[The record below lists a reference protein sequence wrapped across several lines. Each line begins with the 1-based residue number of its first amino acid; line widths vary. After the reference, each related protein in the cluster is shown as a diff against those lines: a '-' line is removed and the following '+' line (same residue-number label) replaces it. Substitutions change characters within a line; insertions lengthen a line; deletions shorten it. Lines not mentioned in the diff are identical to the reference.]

1 MNKIYRTVWNEST
14 QSLVVVSELAKS
26 AGKSSQNLVKSGVF
40 KSALSALTVAIGLAV
55 SGQAYAGPTIYMN
68 DGKDGACTGLYDQ
81 SWNTGMYALEGRTN
95 TIDYRVTAL
104 TSGSTT
110 NTNRT
115 PGHFSLVSGYNP
127 CLSDGSNAQKND
139 TQTNRTLFYGNFD
152 SASPTDNG
160 AKNLTLGGRLD
171 VNSGIIAVGN
181 RGVNGVDSK
190 FRPTNNYKIY
200 GTNTHYQST
209 NSIRMGTGITLNEGN
224 NKEAAIAI
232 GVDTK
237 ATNTGAIAVGWQA
250 EAGYENVAIGQR
262 ARATNNQSI
271 AIGAHTSATGDQSTA
286 IGNNTVATG
295 NSAVAIGGDD
305 LDTVSK
311 VGNDWNQS
319 NTAKAYKR
327 LTGDDLV
334 GPTTY
339 ISTQAG
345 DAAVAVGVQAKAGG
359 ALSTAFGTRTE
370 ATGLA
375 SLALGVGAKVTRENA
390 VAIGAG
396 SVADNTVVGTPETTA
411 TIPTANGQPLTYT
424 FSGGAN
430 TTENDI
436 VSFGKVGFE
445 RQLKHVAAGKIAD
458 GSTDAV
464 NGSQLYAVASKIQT
478 QLTHYYS
485 VKSTE
490 QAAGSNYNN
499 DGATGTNALAA
510 GVKTVATGDSSVA
523 VGTEA
528 KTESQNSIAVGTQAK
543 VSAVDSVAIG
553 LNAQVLPGQPGTP
566 TPTATAV
573 AIGANSKA
581 QNKSAVALG
590 SQAEATGAESAAL
603 GSVAKATGASSL
615 AMGPNAQASAL
626 SATAVGNTA
635 KASGDRSIALGQ
647 AANALSRDD
656 TAIGAGATTLAG
668 NGWAT
673 AVGIGTQAHGVATLA
688 SGYLAKA
695 HGERATALGA
705 EALASVEFA
714 TAIGAKANATGESAI
729 ALGKQANASAG
740 TAIAMG
746 KESKATHGGAVALGN
761 KAESTNNQAVAI
773 GEEAKASG
781 QQGSALGYKS
791 QASGM
796 SSTALGLNSVAS
808 GGGSTAIGADS
819 KATDS
824 QTIAIGQSSTAAGLF
839 DVSIGYEA
847 HAITA
852 GAHTSTGNNI
862 AIGQAALK
870 DAVNAN
876 NNTAIGTSAG
886 YKLKGTH
893 TVSIGTHANLGQE
906 ANKSVAIGYHAETSK
921 DSSLAFGN
929 TAKASGF
936 ISNAIGTSS
945 KASGN
950 YSNAFGY
957 GAEAL
962 GASSIAIGGAQ
973 SLNSNTQ
980 ATKNFSIAVGYNSKA
995 KETNAI
1001 AIGANALASGS
1012 SSISIGTGNQVTG
1025 ANSGALGDPS
1035 YISGRG
1041 TYTIGNDNGTAA
1053 APIAANNAGAFGN
1066 GNLMGA
1072 GAEGSRIVGNGNNIQ
1087 QANTFVV
1094 GNDVTTTQGNSVVLG
1109 AGSTDRAATTE
1120 TTGVISGITYG
1131 TFAGPGSAANGV
1143 VSVGKAGGERQII
1156 NVAAGNVSPTSTD
1169 AINGS
1174 QLYATNN
1181 VLTNAVNSLDD
1192 ILGGNAAVTPNGP
1205 NAGKFSMTNIGN
1217 TGKGNIHEAIAASR
1231 TEVKAG
1237 NNVTIDDSE
1246 QTADGHKV
1254 YKVTAEGTKVV
1265 HETGSPVVVDQ
1276 GTRDAATN
1284 MTTYKVDLTQAAKDS
1299 LAKADTAVQDVKL
1312 VGGETNLTLNKA
1324 NNVVELG
1331 LTKTPTFDKVT
1342 AGTGA
1347 NQVVLGNNGVEV
1359 GGNVYISNDGLNA
1372 NNKVIDNVAP
1382 GAIAANSKQ
1391 AVNGGQLHTLKTEG
1405 FKVNA
1410 DNNEEKTNALGST
1423 VSIVAGNATDTSTD
1437 NLATKVEQD
1446 GTGTKVTVSMKNA
1459 PTFTGKVTAKGLD
1472 ASGEKITNVKAG
1484 SDNLD
1489 AVNFAQ
1495 LKAVQDAVKVA
1506 QSGAW
1511 ELQGNG
1517 TKVKSVGAGDKVN
1530 FAHGT
1535 GTTAAVTLDPASG
1548 VPTVNYSVNTATLSA
1563 GQDGKVAPS
1572 ATGDVFATAEQVAGA
1587 INAASFTLASA
1598 NSGNENTNTAKIS
1611 AGGKVTVDAG
1621 KNLTTTQNGSVITVA
1636 TKDDVE
1642 FTSVKAGDSTLNG
1655 NGLTINGGPSI
1666 TKTGGVNAGGK
1677 QIANVASGGNTATNA
1692 ANIGDVQTAAA
1703 AAKTEVKAGNNVT
1716 IDDTEQTADGHKVYK
1731 VTAEGTK
1738 VVHETGSPVVV
1749 DPGTR
1754 DAATNMTTYKVD
1766 LTQAA
1771 KDSLAKAN
1779 TAVQDVKLVGGETNL
1794 TLNKAN
1800 NVVELGLTKTPTFDK
1815 VTAGTGANQVVLG
1828 NNGVEVG
1835 GNVYISND
1843 GLNANN
1849 KVIDNVA
1856 PGAIAA
1862 NSKQAVNGGQL
1873 HTLKTEGFKVNADN
1887 NEEKTNALGSTV
1899 SIVAGNATDT
1909 STDNLATKVEQDGTG
1924 TKVTVSMKNAPTFT
1938 GKVTAKGL
1946 DASGEKITNVKA
1958 GSDNLDA
1965 VNFAQLK
1972 AVQDAVKVAQSGA
1985 WELQGNGTKVKSV
1998 GAGDKVNFAHG
2009 TGTTAAVTL
2018 DPASGVPTVNYS
2030 VNTATLSAGQD
2041 GKVAPSATGD
2051 VFATAEQVAGAI
2063 NAASFTL
2070 ASANSGN
2077 ENTNTAK
2084 ISAGGKVTVDAGKN
2098 LTTTQNGSVITVATK
2113 DDVEFTSVKAGD
2125 STLNGNGLTINGG
2138 PSITKTGG
2146 VNAGGK
2152 QIANVASGGNTATNA
2167 ANIGDVQT
2175 AAAAAKTEVKA
2186 GNNVTIDDTEQTADG
2201 HKVYK
2206 VTAEGTKVVHETGS
2220 PVVVDPGTRDAA
2232 TNMTTYKVDLTQA
2245 AKDSLAKVA
2254 TNAGNITALQN
2265 QTFKLQANNDVATP
2279 VKASDTV
2286 KFIDGDNINIT
2297 RSGNDITVSTAKD
2310 VTFDK
2315 VTAGTGTNQVVLGN
2329 NGVEVGG
2336 NVYISNDGLNANNKV
2351 ISNVAPGAINA
2362 NSAEAINGSQLHAT
2376 NVAVQ
2381 ALQAGVAAAQV
2392 EVQAGNNV
2400 AVDLSK
2406 GSKGQNIYTVHA
2418 EKTTVSGS
2426 NMVNVTAGPR
2436 SATGVTNYAVDL
2448 SQQAKAD
2455 IADGV
2460 AAKNI
2465 VDNKGITFTADSGTT
2480 GVKKLGD
2487 SVAVNGDNKNI
2498 TTKATPNGV
2507 EVSLNNSISVANIS
2521 ADAVNI
2527 KNGPSL
2533 NQNGLQMANTPITG
2547 MASGLPIDPVTGKP
2561 MTTVQIEQGII
2572 DGTIDPAVLQNGVS
2586 VSDLAAQAQN
2596 AAQVNNIIYGTDS
2609 DGNPYVNGNG
2619 TMTSAGRAALRTY
2632 NVDGKGTYERNGI
2645 FSAIKNMNEQGIKFF
2660 HTNDGVV
2667 QSVKDGTSEEDSNAE
2682 AAYSTAIGYKA
2693 RVEETA
2699 VGGLAIGAG
2708 ARAVSAGSVA
2718 LGAQSEAADVHVAA
2732 GTRDNA
2738 YTYGGLNDDHVA
2750 GKPTSATSVLSV
2762 GKPGAERQVQNV
2774 AAGVISETSTDAV
2787 NGSQLYQTNRA
2798 VENNTRAINQ
2808 LRGDV
2813 HKMDNKLRAGVAG
2826 AYAAASLGQVY
2837 IPGKTQVSL
2846 GSGHYRGESAV
2857 ALGVSRVSDNGKVQ
2871 VRLIGSTN
2879 TRGDTGAGASVSY
2892 LW

>member
-1771 KDSLAKAN
+1771 KDSLAK
-1779 TAVQDVKLVGGETNL
+1779 
-1794 TLNKAN
+1794 
-1800 NVVELGLTKTPTFDK
+1800 
-1815 VTAGTGANQVVLG
+1815 
-1828 NNGVEVG
+1828 
-1835 GNVYISND
+1835 
-1843 GLNANN
+1843 
-1849 KVIDNVA
+1849 
-1856 PGAIAA
+1856 
-1862 NSKQAVNGGQL
+1862 
-1873 HTLKTEGFKVNADN
+1873 
-1887 NEEKTNALGSTV
+1887 
-1899 SIVAGNATDT
+1899 
-1909 STDNLATKVEQDGTG
+1909 
-1924 TKVTVSMKNAPTFT
+1924 
-1938 GKVTAKGL
+1938 
-1946 DASGEKITNVKA
+1946 
-1958 GSDNLDA
+1958 
-1965 VNFAQLK
+1965 
-1972 AVQDAVKVAQSGA
+1972 
-1985 WELQGNGTKVKSV
+1985 
-1998 GAGDKVNFAHG
+1998 
-2009 TGTTAAVTL
+2009 
-2018 DPASGVPTVNYS
+2018 
-2030 VNTATLSAGQD
+2030 
-2041 GKVAPSATGD
+2041 
-2051 VFATAEQVAGAI
+2051 
-2063 NAASFTL
+2063 
-2070 ASANSGN
+2070 
-2077 ENTNTAK
+2077 
-2084 ISAGGKVTVDAGKN
+2084 
-2098 LTTTQNGSVITVATK
+2098 
-2113 DDVEFTSVKAGD
+2113 
-2125 STLNGNGLTINGG
+2125 
-2138 PSITKTGG
+2138 
-2146 VNAGGK
+2146 
-2152 QIANVASGGNTATNA
+2152 
-2167 ANIGDVQT
+2167 
-2175 AAAAAKTEVKA
+2175 
-2186 GNNVTIDDTEQTADG
+2186 
-2201 HKVYK
+2201 
-2206 VTAEGTKVVHETGS
+2206 
-2220 PVVVDPGTRDAA
+2220 
-2232 TNMTTYKVDLTQA
+2232 
-2245 AKDSLAKVA
+2245 VA

>member
-1 MNKIYRTVWNEST
+1 MNHIYKSIFNKALGVFVAVPEFAASHSKST
-14 QSLVVVSELAKS
+14 QSSSDAVGNTIGGVLKTAITTLTLMIWATLVPN
-26 AGKSSQNLVKSGVF
+26 Q
-40 KSALSALTVAIGLAV
+40 AV
-55 SGQAYAGPTIYMN
+55 AGPGIYIN
-68 DGKDGACTGLYDQ
+68 DSNDQ
-81 SWNTGMYALEGRTN
+81 SCVAVADSSAYSNSSFFLLAGGSVKHGSSPSASGAAPAPGSYFN
-95 TIDYRVTAL
+95 FN
-104 TSGSTT
+104 GSTK
-110 NTNRT
+110 
-115 PGHFSLVSGYNP
+115 NP
-127 CLSDGSNAQKND
+127 CLSDGVNGATNKH
-139 TQTNRTLFYGNFD
+139 TQTNRTLFYGSGNSGIPGND
-152 SASPTDNG
+152 TNNG
-160 AKNLTLGGRLD
+160 AQNLSLGGRLD

-190 FRPTNNYKIY
+190 FSPTNNYKIY

-305 LDTVSK
+305 LDMVSK

-370 ATGLA
+370 ATGIA

-445 RQLKHVAAGKIAD
+445 RQLKNVAAGKIAD

-543 VSAVDSVAIG
+543 VNAVDSIAIG

-626 SATAVGNTA
+626 SATAVGNTS

-647 AANALSRDD
+647 AASALSRDD
-656 TAIGAGATTLAG
+656 TAIGAGATTLVG

-695 HGERATALGA
+695 HGERTTALGA

-740 TAIAMG
+740 TAIARG

-906 ANKSVAIGYHAETSK
+906 ANKSVAIGYRAETSK

-929 TAKASGF
+929 TAKASGV

-973 SLNSNTQ
+973 NLNSNTQ

-1072 GAEGSRIVGNGNNIQ
+1072 GAEDSRIVGNGNNIQ

-1094 GNDVTTTQGNSVVLG
+1094 GNNVTTTQGNSVVLG

-1192 ILGGNAAVTPNGP
+1192 ILGGNAAVTPNGS

-1217 TGKGNIHEAIAASR
+1217 TGKGNIHEAIAASK

-1237 NNVTIDDSE
+1237 NNVTIDDTE

-1254 YKVTAEGTKVV
+1254 YKVTAEGTKVEHV
-1265 HETGSPVVVDQ
+1265 AGSPVVVDP

-1299 LAKADTAVQDVKL
+1299 LAKANTAVQDVKL
-1312 VGGETNLTLNKA
+1312 ANGETNLTLNKA

-1410 DNNEEKTNALGST
+1410 DNNDEQTNELGST

-1437 NLATKVEQD
+1437 NLATKVVKD

-1484 SDNLD
+1484 SDNSD

-1535 GTTAAVTLDPASG
+1535 GTTAAVTLDPAG

-1636 TKDDVE
+1636 TKDNVE
-1642 FTSVKAGDSTLNG
+1642 FTSVKAGDSTLNSD
-1655 NGLTINGGPSI
+1655 GLTINGGPSI
-1666 TKTGGVNAGGK
+1666 TKSGGVNAGGK

-1738 VVHETGSPVVV
+1738 VEHVAGSPVVV

-1766 LTQAA
+1766 LTQ
-1771 KDSLAKAN
+1771 D
-1779 TAVQDVKLVGGETNL
+1779 
-1794 TLNKAN
+1794 
-1800 NVVELGLTKTPTFDK
+1800 
-1815 VTAGTGANQVVLG
+1815 
-1828 NNGVEVG
+1828 
-1835 GNVYISND
+1835 
-1843 GLNANN
+1843 
-1849 KVIDNVA
+1849 
-1856 PGAIAA
+1856 
-1862 NSKQAVNGGQL
+1862 
-1873 HTLKTEGFKVNADN
+1873 
-1887 NEEKTNALGSTV
+1887 
-1899 SIVAGNATDT
+1899 
-1909 STDNLATKVEQDGTG
+1909 
-1924 TKVTVSMKNAPTFT
+1924 
-1938 GKVTAKGL
+1938 
-1946 DASGEKITNVKA
+1946 
-1958 GSDNLDA
+1958 
-1965 VNFAQLK
+1965 
-1972 AVQDAVKVAQSGA
+1972 
-1985 WELQGNGTKVKSV
+1985 
-1998 GAGDKVNFAHG
+1998 
-2009 TGTTAAVTL
+2009 
-2018 DPASGVPTVNYS
+2018 
-2030 VNTATLSAGQD
+2030 
-2041 GKVAPSATGD
+2041 
-2051 VFATAEQVAGAI
+2051 
-2063 NAASFTL
+2063 
-2070 ASANSGN
+2070 
-2077 ENTNTAK
+2077 
-2084 ISAGGKVTVDAGKN
+2084 
-2098 LTTTQNGSVITVATK
+2098 
-2113 DDVEFTSVKAGD
+2113 
-2125 STLNGNGLTINGG
+2125 
-2138 PSITKTGG
+2138 
-2146 VNAGGK
+2146 
-2152 QIANVASGGNTATNA
+2152 
-2167 ANIGDVQT
+2167 
-2175 AAAAAKTEVKA
+2175 
-2186 GNNVTIDDTEQTADG
+2186 
-2201 HKVYK
+2201 
-2206 VTAEGTKVVHETGS
+2206 
-2220 PVVVDPGTRDAA
+2220 
-2232 TNMTTYKVDLTQA
+2232 

-2297 RSGNDITVSTAKD
+2297 RSGNNITVSTAKD

-2315 VTAGTGTNQVVLGN
+2315 VTAGTGANQVVLGN

-2426 NMVNVTAGPR
+2426 NMVNVMAGPR

>member
-1410 DNNEEKTNALGST
+1410 DNNDEQTNELGST

-1437 NLATKVEQD
+1437 NLATKV
-1446 GTGTKVTVSMKNA
+1446 
-1459 PTFTGKVTAKGLD
+1459 
-1472 ASGEKITNVKAG
+1472 VK
-1484 SDNLD
+1484 
-1489 AVNFAQ
+1489 
-1495 LKAVQDAVKVA
+1495 
-1506 QSGAW
+1506 
-1511 ELQGNG
+1511 
-1517 TKVKSVGAGDKVN
+1517 
-1530 FAHGT
+1530 
-1535 GTTAAVTLDPASG
+1535 
-1548 VPTVNYSVNTATLSA
+1548 
-1563 GQDGKVAPS
+1563 
-1572 ATGDVFATAEQVAGA
+1572 
-1587 INAASFTLASA
+1587 
-1598 NSGNENTNTAKIS
+1598 
-1611 AGGKVTVDAG
+1611 
-1621 KNLTTTQNGSVITVA
+1621 
-1636 TKDDVE
+1636 
-1642 FTSVKAGDSTLNG
+1642 
-1655 NGLTINGGPSI
+1655 
-1666 TKTGGVNAGGK
+1666 
-1677 QIANVASGGNTATNA
+1677 
-1692 ANIGDVQTAAA
+1692 
-1703 AAKTEVKAGNNVT
+1703 
-1716 IDDTEQTADGHKVYK
+1716 
-1731 VTAEGTK
+1731 
-1738 VVHETGSPVVV
+1738 
-1749 DPGTR
+1749 
-1754 DAATNMTTYKVD
+1754 
-1766 LTQAA
+1766 
-1771 KDSLAKAN
+1771 
-1779 TAVQDVKLVGGETNL
+1779 
-1794 TLNKAN
+1794 
-1800 NVVELGLTKTPTFDK
+1800 
-1815 VTAGTGANQVVLG
+1815 
-1828 NNGVEVG
+1828 
-1835 GNVYISND
+1835 
-1843 GLNANN
+1843 
-1849 KVIDNVA
+1849 
-1856 PGAIAA
+1856 
-1862 NSKQAVNGGQL
+1862 
-1873 HTLKTEGFKVNADN
+1873 
-1887 NEEKTNALGSTV
+1887 
-1899 SIVAGNATDT
+1899 
-1909 STDNLATKVEQDGTG
+1909 DGTG

>member
-1 MNKIYRTVWNEST
+1 MNHIYKSIFNKALGVFVAVPEFAASHSKST
-14 QSLVVVSELAKS
+14 QSSSDAVGNTIGGALKTAITTLTLMIWATLVPN
-26 AGKSSQNLVKSGVF
+26 Q
-40 KSALSALTVAIGLAV
+40 AV
-55 SGQAYAGPTIYMN
+55 AGPGIYIN
-68 DGKDGACTGLYDQ
+68 DSNDPSCAAVADSSYYKNASFFLVGGSVIHASAPSQAGA
-81 SWNTGMYALEGRTN
+81 A
-95 TIDYRVTAL
+95 AAP
-104 TSGSTT
+104 GSYF
-110 NTNRT
+110 NLN
-115 PGHFSLVSGYNP
+115 GSKNP
-127 CLSDGSNAQKND
+127 CLSDGVNGATNKD
-139 TQTNRTLFYGNFD
+139 TQTNRTLFYGSGKSGIDGND
-152 SASPTDNG
+152 TNNG
-160 AKNLTLGGRLD
+160 AQNLSLGGRLD

-305 LDTVSK
+305 LDMVSK

-695 HGERATALGA
+695 HGERTTALGA

-906 ANKSVAIGYHAETSK
+906 ANKSVAIGYRAETSK

-929 TAKASGF
+929 TAKASGV

-1012 SSISIGTGNQVTG
+1012 SSISIGTDNQVTG
-1025 ANSGALGDPS
+1025 ANSGALGNPS

-1053 APIAANNAGAFGN
+1053 APIAANNAGVFGN

-1072 GAEGSRIVGNGNNIQ
+1072 GAEDSRIVGNGNNIQ

-1094 GNDVTTTQGNSVVLG
+1094 GNNVTTTQGNSVVLG

-1192 ILGGNAAVTPNGP
+1192 ILGGNAVVTPNGP

-1217 TGKGNIHEAIAASR
+1217 TGKGNIHEAIAASK

-1312 VGGETNLTLNKA
+1312 ANGETNLTLNKA

-1423 VSIVAGNATDTSTD
+1423 VSIVAGNATDTSTA

-1495 LKAVQDAVKVA
+1495 LKAVEDAVKVA

-1517 TKVKSVGAGDKVN
+1517 TKVKAVGAGDKVN
-1530 FAHGT
+1530 FTHGT

-1636 TKDDVE
+1636 TKDNVE
-1642 FTSVKAGDSTLNG
+1642 FTSVKAGDSTLNSD
-1655 NGLTINGGPSI
+1655 GLTINGGPSI

-1677 QIANVASGGNTATNA
+1677 QIANVASGGTTVTNA

-1716 IDDTEQTADGHKVYK
+1716 IDDSEQTADGHKVYK

-1738 VVHETGSPVVV
+1738 VEHVAGSPVVV
-1749 DPGTR
+1749 DQGTR

-1766 LTQAA
+1766 LTQ
-1771 KDSLAKAN
+1771 D
-1779 TAVQDVKLVGGETNL
+1779 
-1794 TLNKAN
+1794 
-1800 NVVELGLTKTPTFDK
+1800 
-1815 VTAGTGANQVVLG
+1815 
-1828 NNGVEVG
+1828 
-1835 GNVYISND
+1835 
-1843 GLNANN
+1843 
-1849 KVIDNVA
+1849 
-1856 PGAIAA
+1856 
-1862 NSKQAVNGGQL
+1862 
-1873 HTLKTEGFKVNADN
+1873 
-1887 NEEKTNALGSTV
+1887 
-1899 SIVAGNATDT
+1899 
-1909 STDNLATKVEQDGTG
+1909 
-1924 TKVTVSMKNAPTFT
+1924 
-1938 GKVTAKGL
+1938 
-1946 DASGEKITNVKA
+1946 
-1958 GSDNLDA
+1958 
-1965 VNFAQLK
+1965 
-1972 AVQDAVKVAQSGA
+1972 
-1985 WELQGNGTKVKSV
+1985 
-1998 GAGDKVNFAHG
+1998 
-2009 TGTTAAVTL
+2009 
-2018 DPASGVPTVNYS
+2018 
-2030 VNTATLSAGQD
+2030 
-2041 GKVAPSATGD
+2041 
-2051 VFATAEQVAGAI
+2051 
-2063 NAASFTL
+2063 
-2070 ASANSGN
+2070 
-2077 ENTNTAK
+2077 
-2084 ISAGGKVTVDAGKN
+2084 
-2098 LTTTQNGSVITVATK
+2098 
-2113 DDVEFTSVKAGD
+2113 
-2125 STLNGNGLTINGG
+2125 
-2138 PSITKTGG
+2138 
-2146 VNAGGK
+2146 
-2152 QIANVASGGNTATNA
+2152 
-2167 ANIGDVQT
+2167 
-2175 AAAAAKTEVKA
+2175 
-2186 GNNVTIDDTEQTADG
+2186 
-2201 HKVYK
+2201 
-2206 VTAEGTKVVHETGS
+2206 
-2220 PVVVDPGTRDAA
+2220 
-2232 TNMTTYKVDLTQA
+2232 

-2297 RSGNDITVSTAKD
+2297 RSGNNITVSTAKD

>member
-1265 HETGSPVVVDQ
+1265 HETGSPVVVD
-1276 GTRDAATN
+1276 
-1284 MTTYKVDLTQAAKDS
+1284 
-1299 LAKADTAVQDVKL
+1299 
-1312 VGGETNLTLNKA
+1312 
-1324 NNVVELG
+1324 
-1331 LTKTPTFDKVT
+1331 
-1342 AGTGA
+1342 
-1347 NQVVLGNNGVEV
+1347 
-1359 GGNVYISNDGLNA
+1359 
-1372 NNKVIDNVAP
+1372 
-1382 GAIAANSKQ
+1382 
-1391 AVNGGQLHTLKTEG
+1391 
-1405 FKVNA
+1405 
-1410 DNNEEKTNALGST
+1410 
-1423 VSIVAGNATDTSTD
+1423 
-1437 NLATKVEQD
+1437 
-1446 GTGTKVTVSMKNA
+1446 
-1459 PTFTGKVTAKGLD
+1459 
-1472 ASGEKITNVKAG
+1472 
-1484 SDNLD
+1484 
-1489 AVNFAQ
+1489 
-1495 LKAVQDAVKVA
+1495 
-1506 QSGAW
+1506 
-1511 ELQGNG
+1511 
-1517 TKVKSVGAGDKVN
+1517 
-1530 FAHGT
+1530 
-1535 GTTAAVTLDPASG
+1535 
-1548 VPTVNYSVNTATLSA
+1548 
-1563 GQDGKVAPS
+1563 
-1572 ATGDVFATAEQVAGA
+1572 
-1587 INAASFTLASA
+1587 
-1598 NSGNENTNTAKIS
+1598 
-1611 AGGKVTVDAG
+1611 
-1621 KNLTTTQNGSVITVA
+1621 
-1636 TKDDVE
+1636 
-1642 FTSVKAGDSTLNG
+1642 
-1655 NGLTINGGPSI
+1655 
-1666 TKTGGVNAGGK
+1666 
-1677 QIANVASGGNTATNA
+1677 
-1692 ANIGDVQTAAA
+1692 
-1703 AAKTEVKAGNNVT
+1703 
-1716 IDDTEQTADGHKVYK
+1716 
-1731 VTAEGTK
+1731 
-1738 VVHETGSPVVV
+1738 
-1749 DPGTR
+1749 PGTR

-2206 VTAEGTKVVHETGS
+2206 VTAEGTKVEHVAGS

>member
-1 MNKIYRTVWNEST
+1 MNKIYRTVWSEST

-68 DGKDGACTGLYDQ
+68 DGTDGACAALYDQ

-115 PGHFSLVSGYNP
+115 PAHFNLVSGYNP

-152 SASPTDNG
+152 SASLTDNG

-305 LDTVSK
+305 LDMVSK

-510 GVKTVATGDSSVA
+510 GVKTVATGDSSIA

-543 VSAVDSVAIG
+543 VNAVDSIAIG

-626 SATAVGNTA
+626 SATAVGNTS

-647 AANALSRDD
+647 AASALSRDD

-695 HGERATALGA
+695 HGERTTALGA

-906 ANKSVAIGYHAETSK
+906 ANKSVAIGYRAETSK

-929 TAKASGF
+929 TAKASGV

-1072 GAEGSRIVGNGNNIQ
+1072 GAEDSRIVGNGNNIQ

-1094 GNDVTTTQGNSVVLG
+1094 GNNVTTTQGNSVVLG

-1192 ILGGNAAVTPNGP
+1192 ILGGNAAVTPNGS

-1217 TGKGNIHEAIAASR
+1217 TGKGNIHEAIAASK

-1237 NNVTIDDSE
+1237 NNVTIDDTE

-1265 HETGSPVVVDQ
+1265 HETGSPVVVDP

-1312 VGGETNLTLNKA
+1312 VGGETNLTLNKT

-1347 NQVVLGNNGVEV
+1347 SQVVVGSNGVEV
-1359 GGNVYISNDGLNA
+1359 GGNVYISKDGLNA
-1372 NNKVIDNVAP
+1372 NNKVIENVAP

-1423 VSIVAGNATDTSTD
+1423 VSIVAGNATDTSTA

-1517 TKVKSVGAGDKVN
+1517 TKVKAVGAGDKVN
-1530 FAHGT
+1530 FTHGT
-1535 GTTAAVTLDPASG
+1535 GTTAAVTLDPAG

-1636 TKDDVE
+1636 TKDNVE
-1642 FTSVKAGDSTLNG
+1642 FTSVKAGDSTLNSD
-1655 NGLTINGGPSI
+1655 GLTINGGPSI

-1716 IDDTEQTADGHKVYK
+1716 IDDSEQTADGHKVYK

-1749 DPGTR
+1749 DQGTR

-1766 LTQAA
+1766 LTQ
-1771 KDSLAKAN
+1771 D
-1779 TAVQDVKLVGGETNL
+1779 
-1794 TLNKAN
+1794 
-1800 NVVELGLTKTPTFDK
+1800 
-1815 VTAGTGANQVVLG
+1815 
-1828 NNGVEVG
+1828 
-1835 GNVYISND
+1835 
-1843 GLNANN
+1843 
-1849 KVIDNVA
+1849 
-1856 PGAIAA
+1856 
-1862 NSKQAVNGGQL
+1862 
-1873 HTLKTEGFKVNADN
+1873 
-1887 NEEKTNALGSTV
+1887 
-1899 SIVAGNATDT
+1899 
-1909 STDNLATKVEQDGTG
+1909 
-1924 TKVTVSMKNAPTFT
+1924 
-1938 GKVTAKGL
+1938 
-1946 DASGEKITNVKA
+1946 
-1958 GSDNLDA
+1958 
-1965 VNFAQLK
+1965 
-1972 AVQDAVKVAQSGA
+1972 
-1985 WELQGNGTKVKSV
+1985 
-1998 GAGDKVNFAHG
+1998 
-2009 TGTTAAVTL
+2009 
-2018 DPASGVPTVNYS
+2018 
-2030 VNTATLSAGQD
+2030 
-2041 GKVAPSATGD
+2041 
-2051 VFATAEQVAGAI
+2051 
-2063 NAASFTL
+2063 
-2070 ASANSGN
+2070 
-2077 ENTNTAK
+2077 
-2084 ISAGGKVTVDAGKN
+2084 
-2098 LTTTQNGSVITVATK
+2098 
-2113 DDVEFTSVKAGD
+2113 
-2125 STLNGNGLTINGG
+2125 
-2138 PSITKTGG
+2138 
-2146 VNAGGK
+2146 
-2152 QIANVASGGNTATNA
+2152 
-2167 ANIGDVQT
+2167 
-2175 AAAAAKTEVKA
+2175 
-2186 GNNVTIDDTEQTADG
+2186 
-2201 HKVYK
+2201 
-2206 VTAEGTKVVHETGS
+2206 
-2220 PVVVDPGTRDAA
+2220 
-2232 TNMTTYKVDLTQA
+2232 

-2297 RSGNDITVSTAKD
+2297 RSGNNITVSTAKD

-2315 VTAGTGTNQVVLGN
+2315 VTAGTGANQVVLGN

>member
-1 MNKIYRTVWNEST
+1 MNHIYKSIFNKALGVFVAVPEFAASHSKST
-14 QSLVVVSELAKS
+14 QSSSDAVGNTIGGVLKTAITTLTLMIWATLVPN
-26 AGKSSQNLVKSGVF
+26 Q
-40 KSALSALTVAIGLAV
+40 AV
-55 SGQAYAGPTIYMN
+55 AGPGIYIN
-68 DGKDGACTGLYDQ
+68 DSNDQ
-81 SWNTGMYALEGRTN
+81 SCVAVADSSAYSNSSFFLLAGGSVKHGSSPSASGAAPAPGSYFN
-95 TIDYRVTAL
+95 FN
-104 TSGSTT
+104 GSTK
-110 NTNRT
+110 
-115 PGHFSLVSGYNP
+115 NP
-127 CLSDGSNAQKND
+127 CLSDGVNGATNKH
-139 TQTNRTLFYGNFD
+139 TQTNRTLFYGSGNSGIPGND
-152 SASPTDNG
+152 TNNG
-160 AKNLTLGGRLD
+160 AQNLSLGGRLD

-190 FRPTNNYKIY
+190 FSPTNNYKIY

-305 LDTVSK
+305 LDMVSK

-370 ATGLA
+370 ATGIA

-445 RQLKHVAAGKIAD
+445 RQLKNVAAGKIAD

-543 VSAVDSVAIG
+543 VNAVDSIAIG

-626 SATAVGNTA
+626 SATAVGNTS

-647 AANALSRDD
+647 AASALSRDD
-656 TAIGAGATTLAG
+656 TAIGAGATTLVG

-695 HGERATALGA
+695 HGERTTALGA

-906 ANKSVAIGYHAETSK
+906 ANKSVAIGYRAETSK

-929 TAKASGF
+929 TAKASGV

-973 SLNSNTQ
+973 NLNSNTQ

-1072 GAEGSRIVGNGNNIQ
+1072 GAEDSRIVGNGNNIQ

-1094 GNDVTTTQGNSVVLG
+1094 GNNVTTTQGNSVVLG

-1192 ILGGNAAVTPNGP
+1192 ILGGNAAVTPNGS

-1217 TGKGNIHEAIAASR
+1217 TGKGNIHEAIAASK

-1237 NNVTIDDSE
+1237 NNVTIDDTE

-1254 YKVTAEGTKVV
+1254 YKVTAEGTKVEHV
-1265 HETGSPVVVDQ
+1265 AGSPVVVDP

-1299 LAKADTAVQDVKL
+1299 LAKANTAVQDVKL
-1312 VGGETNLTLNKA
+1312 ANGETNLTLNKA

-1410 DNNEEKTNALGST
+1410 DNNDEQTNELGST

-1437 NLATKVEQD
+1437 NLATKVVKD

-1484 SDNLD
+1484 SDNSD

-1535 GTTAAVTLDPASG
+1535 GTTAAVTLDPAG

-1636 TKDDVE
+1636 TKDNVE
-1642 FTSVKAGDSTLNG
+1642 FTSVKAGDSTLNSD
-1655 NGLTINGGPSI
+1655 GLTINGGPSI
-1666 TKTGGVNAGGK
+1666 TKSGGVNAGGK

-1738 VVHETGSPVVV
+1738 VEHVAGSPVVV

-1766 LTQAA
+1766 LTQ
-1771 KDSLAKAN
+1771 D
-1779 TAVQDVKLVGGETNL
+1779 
-1794 TLNKAN
+1794 
-1800 NVVELGLTKTPTFDK
+1800 
-1815 VTAGTGANQVVLG
+1815 
-1828 NNGVEVG
+1828 
-1835 GNVYISND
+1835 
-1843 GLNANN
+1843 
-1849 KVIDNVA
+1849 
-1856 PGAIAA
+1856 
-1862 NSKQAVNGGQL
+1862 
-1873 HTLKTEGFKVNADN
+1873 
-1887 NEEKTNALGSTV
+1887 
-1899 SIVAGNATDT
+1899 
-1909 STDNLATKVEQDGTG
+1909 
-1924 TKVTVSMKNAPTFT
+1924 
-1938 GKVTAKGL
+1938 
-1946 DASGEKITNVKA
+1946 
-1958 GSDNLDA
+1958 
-1965 VNFAQLK
+1965 
-1972 AVQDAVKVAQSGA
+1972 
-1985 WELQGNGTKVKSV
+1985 
-1998 GAGDKVNFAHG
+1998 
-2009 TGTTAAVTL
+2009 
-2018 DPASGVPTVNYS
+2018 
-2030 VNTATLSAGQD
+2030 
-2041 GKVAPSATGD
+2041 
-2051 VFATAEQVAGAI
+2051 
-2063 NAASFTL
+2063 
-2070 ASANSGN
+2070 
-2077 ENTNTAK
+2077 
-2084 ISAGGKVTVDAGKN
+2084 
-2098 LTTTQNGSVITVATK
+2098 
-2113 DDVEFTSVKAGD
+2113 
-2125 STLNGNGLTINGG
+2125 
-2138 PSITKTGG
+2138 
-2146 VNAGGK
+2146 
-2152 QIANVASGGNTATNA
+2152 
-2167 ANIGDVQT
+2167 
-2175 AAAAAKTEVKA
+2175 
-2186 GNNVTIDDTEQTADG
+2186 
-2201 HKVYK
+2201 
-2206 VTAEGTKVVHETGS
+2206 
-2220 PVVVDPGTRDAA
+2220 
-2232 TNMTTYKVDLTQA
+2232 

-2297 RSGNDITVSTAKD
+2297 RSGNNITVSTAKD

-2315 VTAGTGTNQVVLGN
+2315 VTAGTGANQVVLGN

-2426 NMVNVTAGPR
+2426 NMVNVMAGPR

>member
-1 MNKIYRTVWNEST
+1 MNHIYKSIFNKALGVFVAVPEFAASHSKST
-14 QSLVVVSELAKS
+14 QSSSDAVGNTIGGVLKTAITTLTLMIWATLVPN
-26 AGKSSQNLVKSGVF
+26 Q
-40 KSALSALTVAIGLAV
+40 AV
-55 SGQAYAGPTIYMN
+55 AGPGIYIN
-68 DGKDGACTGLYDQ
+68 DSNDQ
-81 SWNTGMYALEGRTN
+81 SCVAVADSSAYSNSSFFLLAGGSVKHGSSPSASGAAPAPGSYFN
-95 TIDYRVTAL
+95 FN
-104 TSGSTT
+104 GSTK
-110 NTNRT
+110 
-115 PGHFSLVSGYNP
+115 NP
-127 CLSDGSNAQKND
+127 CLSDGVNGATNKH
-139 TQTNRTLFYGNFD
+139 TQTNRTLFYGSGNSGIPGND
-152 SASPTDNG
+152 TNNG
-160 AKNLTLGGRLD
+160 AQNLSLGGRLD

-190 FRPTNNYKIY
+190 FSPTNNYKIY

-305 LDTVSK
+305 LDMVSK

-370 ATGLA
+370 ATGIA

-445 RQLKHVAAGKIAD
+445 RQLKNVAAGKIAD

-543 VSAVDSVAIG
+543 VNAVDSIAIG

-626 SATAVGNTA
+626 SATAVGNTS

-647 AANALSRDD
+647 AASALSRDD
-656 TAIGAGATTLAG
+656 TAIGAGATTLVG

-695 HGERATALGA
+695 HGERTTALGA

-906 ANKSVAIGYHAETSK
+906 ANKSVAIGYRAETSK

-929 TAKASGF
+929 TAKASGV

-973 SLNSNTQ
+973 NLNSNTQ

-1072 GAEGSRIVGNGNNIQ
+1072 GAEDSRIVGNGNNIQ

-1094 GNDVTTTQGNSVVLG
+1094 GNNVTTTQGNSVVLG

-1192 ILGGNAAVTPNGP
+1192 ILGGNAAVTPNGS

-1217 TGKGNIHEAIAASR
+1217 TGKGNIHEAIAASK

-1237 NNVTIDDSE
+1237 NNVTIDDTE

-1265 HETGSPVVVDQ
+1265 HETGSPVVVDP
-1276 GTRDAATN
+1276 GIRDAATN

-1299 LAKADTAVQDVKL
+1299 LAKANTAVQDVKL
-1312 VGGETNLTLNKA
+1312 ANGETNLTLNKA

-1410 DNNEEKTNALGST
+1410 DNNDEQTNELGST

-1437 NLATKVEQD
+1437 NLATKVVKD

-1484 SDNLD
+1484 SDNSD

-1535 GTTAAVTLDPASG
+1535 GTTAAVTLDPAG

-1636 TKDDVE
+1636 TKDNVE
-1642 FTSVKAGDSTLNG
+1642 FTSVKAGDSTLNSD
-1655 NGLTINGGPSI
+1655 GLTINGGPSI
-1666 TKTGGVNAGGK
+1666 TKSGGVNAGGK

-1738 VVHETGSPVVV
+1738 VEHVAGSPVVV

-1766 LTQAA
+1766 LTQ
-1771 KDSLAKAN
+1771 D
-1779 TAVQDVKLVGGETNL
+1779 
-1794 TLNKAN
+1794 
-1800 NVVELGLTKTPTFDK
+1800 
-1815 VTAGTGANQVVLG
+1815 
-1828 NNGVEVG
+1828 
-1835 GNVYISND
+1835 
-1843 GLNANN
+1843 
-1849 KVIDNVA
+1849 
-1856 PGAIAA
+1856 
-1862 NSKQAVNGGQL
+1862 
-1873 HTLKTEGFKVNADN
+1873 
-1887 NEEKTNALGSTV
+1887 
-1899 SIVAGNATDT
+1899 
-1909 STDNLATKVEQDGTG
+1909 
-1924 TKVTVSMKNAPTFT
+1924 
-1938 GKVTAKGL
+1938 
-1946 DASGEKITNVKA
+1946 
-1958 GSDNLDA
+1958 
-1965 VNFAQLK
+1965 
-1972 AVQDAVKVAQSGA
+1972 
-1985 WELQGNGTKVKSV
+1985 
-1998 GAGDKVNFAHG
+1998 
-2009 TGTTAAVTL
+2009 
-2018 DPASGVPTVNYS
+2018 
-2030 VNTATLSAGQD
+2030 
-2041 GKVAPSATGD
+2041 
-2051 VFATAEQVAGAI
+2051 
-2063 NAASFTL
+2063 
-2070 ASANSGN
+2070 
-2077 ENTNTAK
+2077 
-2084 ISAGGKVTVDAGKN
+2084 
-2098 LTTTQNGSVITVATK
+2098 
-2113 DDVEFTSVKAGD
+2113 
-2125 STLNGNGLTINGG
+2125 
-2138 PSITKTGG
+2138 
-2146 VNAGGK
+2146 
-2152 QIANVASGGNTATNA
+2152 
-2167 ANIGDVQT
+2167 
-2175 AAAAAKTEVKA
+2175 
-2186 GNNVTIDDTEQTADG
+2186 
-2201 HKVYK
+2201 
-2206 VTAEGTKVVHETGS
+2206 
-2220 PVVVDPGTRDAA
+2220 
-2232 TNMTTYKVDLTQA
+2232 

-2297 RSGNDITVSTAKD
+2297 RSGNNITVSTAKD

-2315 VTAGTGTNQVVLGN
+2315 VTAGTGANQVVLGN

-2426 NMVNVTAGPR
+2426 NMVNVMAGPR